1 MLNEVF
7 RSITSCEI
15 LTFMKV
21 ESRVIINEANATNIS
36 GSHVVLSCVISFTS
50 LI

>member
-7 RSITSCEI
+7 KSKTSCEI
-15 LTFMKV
+15 LTFIKV
-21 ESRVIINEANATNIS
+21 ESKVIINEANATNIS
-36 GSHVVLSCVISFTS
+36 GSHVVLSFVIIITS